1 MTTVSVVVATYNWPA
16 ALDACLHALRRQT
29 ESPREII
36 VADDGSGPDTRA
48 VVERHQ
54 AAGPCPM
61 HHVWHPDEGFRLA
74 AIRNKAMARA
84 GGDYILSLDGDM
96 VCHPRCIEDH
106 GRLRD
111 PACYC
116 QGSRIPLGPG
126 ASAVMTGR
134 PGWWPSVFSRGVRRR
149 ARLVRLPFA
158 AAARVLNAPHRD
170 PMTVRG
176 CHQGFWRRDLLA
188 VNGLNEA
195 IEGWG
200 REDNEL
206 AVRLGNHGR
215 LRRNL
220 RGVALA
226 CHLHHDERDR
236 GRLEENERI
245 LRETIDTCRVRCER
259 GVGQWIDDPRAWDY
273 CVQHPGR

>member
-29 ESPREII
+29 EALHEII

-84 GGDYILSLDGDM
+84 GGDYIVSLDGDM

-116 QGSRIPLGPG
+116 QGSRIPLGPE

-176 CHQGFWRRDLLA
+176 CHQGFWSRDLLA

>member
-29 ESPREII
+29 EVPREII

-48 VVERHQ
+48 VVERHR
-54 AAGPCPM
+54 AASPCPLR
-61 HHVWHPDEGFRLA
+61 HVWHPDEGFRLA
-74 AIRNKAMARA
+74 AIRNKAMARTA
-84 GGDYILSLDGDM
+84 GDYIVSLDGDM

-111 PACYC
+111 PACFC
-116 QGSRIPLGPG
+116 QGSRIPLEPR
-126 ASAVMTGR
+126 ASATMTGR

-149 ARLVRLPFA
+149 ARLARLPFA
-158 AAARVLNAPHRD
+158 AARLLNPPHRD

-195 IEGWG
+195 MRGWG

-226 CHLHHDERDR
+226 CHLHHGEGDRSRLDEND
-236 GRLEENERI
+236 RI
-245 LRETIDTCRVRCER
+245 LRGTIDAGRVRCER
-259 GVGQWIDDPRAWDY
+259 GIDQWLGDPGRWDY
-273 CVQHPGR
+273 GAQHPGR